1 MLSAMF
7 RATRLFPTAFA
18 ALALA
23 ACAPVAQAPERATA
37 QTPLAAASFY
47 PHETGLAWEYL
58 PAGEALTRPRYRLS
72 VQGSAEFAG
81 QRAVAYRM
89 EGRGSDQSWFRQ
101 VGEHGV
107 RLLGFT
113 KPGLVVTLNPPMQEL
128 PPAGAWRAGLSW
140 DGESEL
146 QVIQGR
152 EVVQRG
158 RVSWR
163 FVVLEQRSVSVPD
176 GTHNVWVV
184 SRQLRDDVG
193 GLFPLS
199 EQLWFAPHVGEV
211 RTPEGLLLVAR
222 NTPGRP

>member
-1 MLSAMF
+1 MF
-7 RATRLFPTAFA
+7 RATRLSLTAFA

-23 ACAPVAQAPERATA
+23 ACAPVTQAPERATA
-37 QTPLAAASFY
+37 QTPVAAASFY
-47 PHETGLAWEYL
+47 PQETGLTWEYL
-58 PAGEALTRPRYRLS
+58 PAGEELTRPRYRLS
-72 VQGSAEFAG
+72 VQGPAEFGG

-89 EGRGSDQSWFRQ
+89 EGRGTDQTWFRQ
-101 VGEHGV
+101 VGDGGV

-128 PPAGAWRAGLSW
+128 PPASDWRAGLTW
-140 DGESEL
+140 EGESEL

-158 RVSWR
+158 RVTWR
-163 FVVLEQRSVSVPD
+163 FSVLERRSVSVPA
-176 GTHNVWVV
+176 GGHEVWVV

-222 NTPGRP
+222 NPSPTGRP

>member
-1 MLSAMF
+1 MF
-7 RATRLFPTAFA
+7 RAPRLSLTALA

-37 QTPLAAASFY
+37 QTPVAAASFY
-47 PHETGLAWEYL
+47 PQETGLAWEYL
-58 PAGEALTRPRYRLS
+58 PDGEALTRPRYRLS
-72 VQGSAEFAG
+72 VQGPAEFSG

-89 EGRGSDQSWFRQ
+89 EGRGTDQTWYRQ
-101 VGEHGV
+101 VGDSGV

-113 KPGLVVTLNPPMQEL
+113 KPGLVVTLNPPVQEL
-128 PPAGAWRAGLSW
+128 PPAASWRPGLTW
-140 DGESEL
+140 EGESEL

-158 RVSWR
+158 RVTWR
-163 FVVLEQRSVSVPD
+163 FVVLERRSVSVPA
-176 GTHNVWVV
+176 GGHEVWVV

-222 NTPGRP
+222 TPSPAGRP